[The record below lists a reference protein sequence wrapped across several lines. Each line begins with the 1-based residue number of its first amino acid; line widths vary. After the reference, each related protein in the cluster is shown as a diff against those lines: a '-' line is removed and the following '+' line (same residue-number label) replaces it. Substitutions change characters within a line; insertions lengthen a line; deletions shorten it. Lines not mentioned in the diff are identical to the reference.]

1 MKRIFLILFLVFL
14 ACSQSEENI
23 EVNEKILSEGESITT
38 TTENITLD
46 ETTTSIAIEQLN
58 SFEDEHYVIDKERSK
73 VSYLAPKQF
82 LNSGLEIV
90 EGVTSEIIGEF
101 TLSLIECE
109 SSNSCLIIS
118 NLLIRVDLSTLKSD
132 SSLRDN
138 SIKTQWLESKIF
150 PEATFKIENL
160 VLSNKDFDSLVED
173 SIVGQLSIRE
183 IVIDT
188 PFSLTAYYSNEE
200 IHVSGYTEIDT
211 TWFGFDAPTKFNA
224 WEVLNPIG
232 ITVDLIAVKKN
243 S

>member
-23 EVNEKILSEGESITT
+23 EVNEEILSECESVTT

-46 ETTTSIAIEQLN
+46 ETTTSITIEQLN
-58 SFEDEHYVIDKERSK
+58 IFEDVHYVIDKDKSK

-138 SIKTQWLESKIF
+138 SIKTQWLESNIF

-160 VLSNKDFDSLVED
+160 ELANKNFDSLVED
-173 SIVGQLSIRE
+173 TIVGQLSIRE

-188 PFSLTAYYSNEE
+188 PFSLTAYYSNDE
-200 IHVSGYTEIDT
+200 IYVSGYTEIDT

>member
-1 MKRIFLILFLVFL
+1 MKRIFLILFVVFL
-14 ACSQSEENI
+14 ACSQTEESI
-23 EVNEKILSEGESITT
+23 EVNEEILSEGESVTS

-138 SIKTQWLESKIF
+138 SIKTQWLESNIF

-160 VLSNKDFDSLVED
+160 ELANKNFDSLVED
-173 SIVGQLSIRE
+173 TIVGELSIRE

-188 PFSLTAYYSNEE
+188 PFSLTAYYSNDE
-200 IHVSGYTEIDT
+200 IYVSGYTEIDT

>member
-1 MKRIFLILFLVFL
+1 MKKILLILFIVFL
-14 ACSQSEENI
+14 ACSQTEESI
-23 EVNEKILSEGESITT
+23 EVNEEIKSEGESVTS

-46 ETTTSIAIEQLN
+46 ETTTSIAIEQLT

-109 SSNSCLIIS
+109 SSNSCLLIS

-138 SIKTQWLESKIF
+138 SIKTQWLESNIF

-160 VLSNKDFDSLVED
+160 ELANKNFDSLIED
-173 SIVGQLSIRE
+173 TIVGQLSIRE

>member
-1 MKRIFLILFLVFL
+1 MKRIFLILFVVFL
-14 ACSQSEENI
+14 ACSQTEESI
-23 EVNEKILSEGESITT
+23 EVNEEFLSEGESVTSTT
-38 TTENITLD
+38 ANITLD

-132 SSLRDN
+132 SSIRDN
-138 SIKTQWLESKIF
+138 SIKTQWLESNIF

-160 VLSNKDFDSLVED
+160 ELANKNFDSLIED
-173 SIVGQLSIRE
+173 TIVGQLSIRE

-188 PFSLTAYYSNEE
+188 PFSLTAYYSNDE
-200 IHVSGYTEIDT
+200 IYVSGYTEIDT

>member
-1 MKRIFLILFLVFL
+1 MKRIFLILFIVFL
-14 ACSQSEENI
+14 ACSQTEESI
-23 EVNEKILSEGESITT
+23 EVNEEIVTEGESATS
-38 TTENITLD
+38 TTENIALD
-46 ETTTSIAIEQLN
+46 ETTTTITIEQLN
-58 SFEDEHYVIDKERSK
+58 SFEEEHYVIDKERSK

-160 VLSNKDFDSLVED
+160 ELSNKDFDSLVED

-200 IHVSGYTEIDT
+200 IHISGYTEIDT
-211 TWFGFDAPTKFNA
+211 TWFGFDPPTKFNA

>member
-1 MKRIFLILFLVFL
+1 MKKILLILFIVFL
-14 ACSQSEENI
+14 ACSQTEESI
-23 EVNEKILSEGESITT
+23 EVNEEIKSESESVTS

-138 SIKTQWLESKIF
+138 SIKTQWLESNIF

-160 VLSNKDFDSLVED
+160 ELANKNFDSLIED
-173 SIVGQLSIRE
+173 TIVGQLSIRE

-188 PFSLTAYYSNEE
+188 PFSLTAYYSKEE

>member
-1 MKRIFLILFLVFL
+1 MKRIFLILFVVFL
-14 ACSQSEENI
+14 ACSQTEESI
-23 EVNEKILSEGESITT
+23 EVNEEILSEGESVTSTT
-38 TTENITLD
+38 QNITLD

-132 SSLRDN
+132 SSIRDN
-138 SIKTQWLESKIF
+138 SIKTQWLESSIF

-160 VLSNKDFDSLVED
+160 ELANKNFDSLIED
-173 SIVGQLSIRE
+173 TIVGQLSIRE

-188 PFSLTAYYSNEE
+188 PFSLTAYYSNDE
-200 IHVSGYTEIDT
+200 IYVSGYTEIDT

>member
-1 MKRIFLILFLVFL
+1 MKRIFLILFVVFL
-14 ACSQSEENI
+14 ACSQTEESI
-23 EVNEKILSEGESITT
+23 EVNEEFLSEGESVTSTT
-38 TTENITLD
+38 QNITLD

-132 SSLRDN
+132 SSIRDN
-138 SIKTQWLESKIF
+138 SIKTQWLESNIF

-160 VLSNKDFDSLVED
+160 ELANKNFDSLIED
-173 SIVGQLSIRE
+173 TIVGKLSIRE

-188 PFSLTAYYSNEE
+188 PFSLTAYYSNDE
-200 IHVSGYTEIDT
+200 IYVSGYTEIDT

>member
-1 MKRIFLILFLVFL
+1 MKRIFLILFIVFL
-14 ACSQSEENI
+14 ACSQTEENI
-23 EVNEKILSEGESITT
+23 EVNEEIVTEGESVTSTI
-38 TTENITLD
+38 ENIALD
-46 ETTTSIAIEQLN
+46 ETTTTITIEQLN
-58 SFEDEHYVIDKERSK
+58 SFEEEHYVIDKERSK

-160 VLSNKDFDSLVED
+160 ELSNKDFDSLVED

-200 IHVSGYTEIDT
+200 IHISGYTEIDT
-211 TWFGFDAPTKFNA
+211 TWFGFDPPTKFNA

>member
-1 MKRIFLILFLVFL
+1 MKRIFLILFVVFL
-14 ACSQSEENI
+14 ACSQTEESI
-23 EVNEKILSEGESITT
+23 EVNEEIKSEGESVTS
-38 TTENITLD
+38 TTENITRD
-46 ETTTSIAIEQLN
+46 ETTTSIAIEQLT

-138 SIKTQWLESKIF
+138 SIKTQWLESNIF

-160 VLSNKDFDSLVED
+160 ELANKNFDSLIED
-173 SIVGQLSIRE
+173 TIVGQLSIRE

-232 ITVDLIAVKKN
+232 ITVD
-243 S
+243 

>member
-1 MKRIFLILFLVFL
+1 MKRIFLILFIVFL
-14 ACSQSEENI
+14 ACSQTEESI
-23 EVNEKILSEGESITT
+23 EVNEEIVTEGESVTS
-38 TTENITLD
+38 TTENIALD
-46 ETTTSIAIEQLN
+46 ETTTTITIEQLN
-58 SFEDEHYVIDKERSK
+58 SFEEEHYVIDKERSK

-90 EGVTSEIIGEF
+90 EGVTNEIIGEF

-160 VLSNKDFDSLVED
+160 ELSNKDFDSLVED

-200 IHVSGYTEIDT
+200 IHISGYTEIDT
-211 TWFGFDAPTKFNA
+211 TWFGFDPPTKFNA

>member
-1 MKRIFLILFLVFL
+1 MKKILLILFIVFL
-14 ACSQSEENI
+14 ACSQTEESI
-23 EVNEKILSEGESITT
+23 EVNEEIKSEGESVTS

-138 SIKTQWLESKIF
+138 SIKTQWLESNIF

-160 VLSNKDFDSLVED
+160 ELANKNFDSLIED
-173 SIVGQLSIRE
+173 TIVGQLSIRE

-200 IHVSGYTEIDT
+200 IHISGYTEIDT

>member
-1 MKRIFLILFLVFL
+1 MKRIFLILFVVFL
-14 ACSQSEENI
+14 ACSQTEESI
-23 EVNEKILSEGESITT
+23 EVNEEILSEGESVTS

-132 SSLRDN
+132 SSIRDN
-138 SIKTQWLESKIF
+138 SIKTQWLESNIF

-160 VLSNKDFDSLVED
+160 ELANKNFDSLIED
-173 SIVGQLSIRE
+173 TIVGQLSIRE

-188 PFSLTAYYSNEE
+188 PFSLTAYYSNDE
-200 IHVSGYTEIDT
+200 IYVSGYTEIDT

>member
-1 MKRIFLILFLVFL
+1 MKRIFLILFIVFV
-14 ACSQSEENI
+14 ACSQTKESI
-23 EVNEKILSEGESITT
+23 EVNEENLTEGESVTS
-38 TTENITLD
+38 TTENIALD
-46 ETTTSIAIEQLN
+46 ETTTTITIEQLN
-58 SFEDEHYVIDKERSK
+58 SFEEEHYVIDKERSK

-160 VLSNKDFDSLVED
+160 ELSNKDFDSLVED

-183 IVIDT
+183 IIIDT

-200 IHVSGYTEIDT
+200 IHISGYTEIDT
-211 TWFGFDAPTKFNA
+211 TWFGFDPPTKFNA

>member
-1 MKRIFLILFLVFL
+1 MKKIFLILFVVFL
-14 ACSQSEENI
+14 ACSQTEESI
-23 EVNEKILSEGESITT
+23 EVNEEILSEGESVTSTT
-38 TTENITLD
+38 QNITLD

-132 SSLRDN
+132 SSIRDN
-138 SIKTQWLESKIF
+138 SIKTQWLESNIF

-160 VLSNKDFDSLVED
+160 ELANKNFDSLIED
-173 SIVGQLSIRE
+173 TIVGQLSIRE

-188 PFSLTAYYSNEE
+188 PFSLTAYYSNDE
-200 IHVSGYTEIDT
+200 IYVSGYTEIDT

>member
-1 MKRIFLILFLVFL
+1 MKRIFLILFVVFL
-14 ACSQSEENI
+14 ACSQTEESI
-23 EVNEKILSEGESITT
+23 EVNEEFLSEGESVTSTT
-38 TTENITLD
+38 QNITLD

-132 SSLRDN
+132 SSIRDN
-138 SIKTQWLESKIF
+138 SIKTQWLESNIF

-160 VLSNKDFDSLVED
+160 ELANKNFDSLIED
-173 SIVGQLSIRE
+173 TIVGQLSIRE

>member
-1 MKRIFLILFLVFL
+1 MKRIFLILFVVFL
-14 ACSQSEENI
+14 ACSQTEESI
-23 EVNEKILSEGESITT
+23 EVNEEFLSEGESVTSTT
-38 TTENITLD
+38 QNITLD

-132 SSLRDN
+132 SSIRDN

-160 VLSNKDFDSLVED
+160 ELSNKDFDSLVED

-200 IHVSGYTEIDT
+200 IHISGYTEIDT

>member
-1 MKRIFLILFLVFL
+1 MKKIFLILFIVFL
-14 ACSQSEENI
+14 ACSQTEESI
-23 EVNEKILSEGESITT
+23 EVNEEIKSEGESVTS
-38 TTENITLD
+38 TTENITFD

-138 SIKTQWLESKIF
+138 SIKTQWLESNIF

-160 VLSNKDFDSLVED
+160 ELANKNFDSLIED
-173 SIVGQLSIRE
+173 TIVGQLSIRE

>member
-1 MKRIFLILFLVFL
+1 MKRIFLILFIVFL
-14 ACSQSEENI
+14 ACSQTEESI
-23 EVNEKILSEGESITT
+23 EVNEEIVTEGESATS
-38 TTENITLD
+38 TTENIALD
-46 ETTTSIAIEQLN
+46 ETTTTITIEQLN
-58 SFEDEHYVIDKERSK
+58 SFEEEHYVIDKERSK

-150 PEATFKIENL
+150 PEATFKIDNL
-160 VLSNKDFDSLVED
+160 ELSNKDFDSLVED

-200 IHVSGYTEIDT
+200 IHISGYTEIDT
-211 TWFGFDAPTKFNA
+211 TWFGFDPPTKFNA

>member
-1 MKRIFLILFLVFL
+1 MKKIFLILFIVFL
-14 ACSQSEENI
+14 ACSQTEESI
-23 EVNEKILSEGESITT
+23 EVNEEIVTEGESATS
-38 TTENITLD
+38 TTENIALD
-46 ETTTSIAIEQLN
+46 ETTTTITIEQLN
-58 SFEDEHYVIDKERSK
+58 SFEEEHYVIDKERSK

-160 VLSNKDFDSLVED
+160 ELSNKDFDSLVED

-200 IHVSGYTEIDT
+200 IHISGYTEIDT
-211 TWFGFDAPTKFNA
+211 TWFGFDPPTKFNA

>member
-1 MKRIFLILFLVFL
+1 MKRIFLILFVVFL
-14 ACSQSEENI
+14 ACSQTEESI
-23 EVNEKILSEGESITT
+23 EVNEEILSEGESVTS

-132 SSLRDN
+132 SSIRDN
-138 SIKTQWLESKIF
+138 SIKTQWLESNIF

-160 VLSNKDFDSLVED
+160 ELANKNFDSLVED
-173 SIVGQLSIRE
+173 TIVGQLSIRE

-188 PFSLTAYYSNEE
+188 PFSLTAYYSNDE
-200 IHVSGYTEIDT
+200 IYVSGYTEIDT

>member
-1 MKRIFLILFLVFL
+1 MKKILLILFIVFL
-14 ACSQSEENI
+14 ACSQTEESI
-23 EVNEKILSEGESITT
+23 EVNEEIKSEGESVTS

-46 ETTTSIAIEQLN
+46 ETTTSIAIEQLT

-138 SIKTQWLESKIF
+138 SIKTQWLESNIF

-160 VLSNKDFDSLVED
+160 ELANKNFDSLIED
-173 SIVGQLSIRE
+173 TIVGQLSIRE

>member
-1 MKRIFLILFLVFL
+1 MKKILLILFILFL
-14 ACSQSEENI
+14 ACSQTEESI
-23 EVNEKILSEGESITT
+23 EVNEEIKSEGESVTS

-138 SIKTQWLESKIF
+138 SIKTQWLESNIF

-160 VLSNKDFDSLVED
+160 ELANKNFDSLIED
-173 SIVGQLSIRE
+173 TIVGQLSIRE

>member
-1 MKRIFLILFLVFL
+1 MKRIFLILFIVFL
-14 ACSQSEENI
+14 ACSQTEESI
-23 EVNEKILSEGESITT
+23 EVNEEIVTEGESATS
-38 TTENITLD
+38 TTENIALD
-46 ETTTSIAIEQLN
+46 ETTTTITIEQLN
-58 SFEDEHYVIDKERSK
+58 SFEEEHYVIDKERSK

-200 IHVSGYTEIDT
+200 IHISGYTEIDT
-211 TWFGFDAPTKFNA
+211 TWFGFDPPTKFNA

>member
-1 MKRIFLILFLVFL
+1 MKKILLILFIVFL
-14 ACSQSEENI
+14 ACSQTEESI
-23 EVNEKILSEGESITT
+23 EVNEEIKSEGESVTS

-138 SIKTQWLESKIF
+138 SIKTQWLESNIF

-160 VLSNKDFDSLVED
+160 ELANKNFDSLIED
-173 SIVGQLSIRE
+173 TIVGQLSIRE

-188 PFSLTAYYSNEE
+188 PFSLTAYYSKEE

>member
-1 MKRIFLILFLVFL
+1 MKKILLILFIVFL
-14 ACSQSEENI
+14 ACSQTEESI
-23 EVNEKILSEGESITT
+23 EVNEEIKSEGESVTS

-138 SIKTQWLESKIF
+138 SIKTQWLESNIF

-160 VLSNKDFDSLVED
+160 ELANKNFDSLIED
-173 SIVGQLSIRE
+173 TIVGQLSIRE

-188 PFSLTAYYSNEE
+188 PFSLTAYYSKEE

-232 ITVDLIAVKKN
+232 ITVDLVAVKKN

>member
-1 MKRIFLILFLVFL
+1 MKKIFLILFIVFL
-14 ACSQSEENI
+14 ACSQTEESI
-23 EVNEKILSEGESITT
+23 EVNEEIVTEGESATS
-38 TTENITLD
+38 TTENIALD
-46 ETTTSIAIEQLN
+46 ETTTTITIEQLN
-58 SFEDEHYVIDKERSK
+58 SFEEEHYVIDKERSK

-200 IHVSGYTEIDT
+200 IHISGYTEIDT
-211 TWFGFDAPTKFNA
+211 TWFGFDPPTKFNA

>member
-1 MKRIFLILFLVFL
+1 MKKIFLILFIVFL
-14 ACSQSEENI
+14 ACSQTEESI
-23 EVNEKILSEGESITT
+23 EVNEEIKSEGESVTS

-73 VSYLAPKQF
+73 VSYLAPNQF

-138 SIKTQWLESKIF
+138 SIKTQWLESNIF

-160 VLSNKDFDSLVED
+160 ELANKNFDSLIED
-173 SIVGQLSIRE
+173 TIVGQLSIRE

-232 ITVDLIAVKKN
+232 ITVDLVAVKKN

>member
-1 MKRIFLILFLVFL
+1 MKRIFLILFVVFL
-14 ACSQSEENI
+14 ACSQTEESI
-23 EVNEKILSEGESITT
+23 EVNEEFLSEGESVTSTT
-38 TTENITLD
+38 QNITLD

-138 SIKTQWLESKIF
+138 SIKTQWLESNIF

-160 VLSNKDFDSLVED
+160 ELANKNFDSLIED
-173 SIVGQLSIRE
+173 TIVGQLSIRE

>member
-1 MKRIFLILFLVFL
+1 MKKILLILFIVFL
-14 ACSQSEENI
+14 ACSQTEESI
-23 EVNEKILSEGESITT
+23 EVNEEIKSEGESVTS

-138 SIKTQWLESKIF
+138 SIKTQWLESNIF

-160 VLSNKDFDSLVED
+160 ELANKNFDSLIED
-173 SIVGQLSIRE
+173 TIVGQLSIRE

-232 ITVDLIAVKKN
+232 ITVDLVAVKKN

>member
-1 MKRIFLILFLVFL
+1 MKRIFLILFVVFL
-14 ACSQSEENI
+14 ACSQTEESI
-23 EVNEKILSEGESITT
+23 EVNEEFLSEGESVTSTT
-38 TTENITLD
+38 QNITLD

-132 SSLRDN
+132 SSIRDN
-138 SIKTQWLESKIF
+138 SIKTQWLESNIF

-160 VLSNKDFDSLVED
+160 ELANKNFDSLIED
-173 SIVGQLSIRE
+173 TIVGQLSIRE

-188 PFSLTAYYSNEE
+188 PFSLTAYYSNDE
-200 IHVSGYTEIDT
+200 IYVSGYTEIDT

-232 ITVDLIAVKKN
+232 ITVDLIAVEKN

>member
-1 MKRIFLILFLVFL
+1 MKKILLILFIVFL
-14 ACSQSEENI
+14 ACSQTEESI
-23 EVNEKILSEGESITT
+23 EVNEEIKSEGESVTS

-90 EGVTSEIIGEF
+90 EGVTSEVIGEF

-138 SIKTQWLESKIF
+138 SIKTQWLESNIF

-160 VLSNKDFDSLVED
+160 ELANKNFDSLIED
-173 SIVGQLSIRE
+173 TIVGQLSIRE

>member
-1 MKRIFLILFLVFL
+1 MKKSFLLFLIIFVS
-14 ACSQSEENI
+14 CSQIDNSNELLEETISEN
-23 EVNEKILSEGESITT
+23 ESITAT
-38 TTENITLD
+38 TDVQVIE
-46 ETTTSIAIEQLN
+46 ETTTTLAIEQV
-58 SFEDEHYVIDKERSK
+58 SGFEDVHYEINKNKSK

-90 EGVTSEIIGEF
+90 EGTTSEIIGEF
-101 TLSLIECE
+101 TLSLVECG

-118 NLLIRVDLSTLKSD
+118 NLLVRVDLSTLKSD

-138 SIKTQWLESKIF
+138 SIKTQWLESTIF
-150 PEATFKIENL
+150 PEATFKIDNL
-160 VLSNKDFDSLVED
+160 QLPNKDFDSLIED
-173 SIVGQLSIRE
+173 TIVGQLSIRE

-188 PFSLTAYYSNEE
+188 PFSLTAYYTNDE
-200 IHVSGYTEIDT
+200 IHITGYTEIDT

-232 ITVDLIAVKKN
+232 ITVDLIAVRKN

>member
-1 MKRIFLILFLVFL
+1 MKRIFLILFIVFL
-14 ACSQSEENI
+14 ACSQTEESI
-23 EVNEKILSEGESITT
+23 EVNEEIVTEGESATS
-38 TTENITLD
+38 TTENIALD
-46 ETTTSIAIEQLN
+46 ETTTTITIEQLN
-58 SFEDEHYVIDKERSK
+58 SFEEEHYVIDKERSK

-160 VLSNKDFDSLVED
+160 ELSNKDFDSLVED

-188 PFSLTAYYSNEE
+188 PFSITAYYSNEE
-200 IHVSGYTEIDT
+200 IHISGYTEIDT
-211 TWFGFDAPTKFNA
+211 TWFGFDPPTKFNA